1 MKKLMMVAGLLFAQ
15 GAMAVTSYSDF
26 NSWISIDS
34 LGLFSGGQSYV
45 AQTPDSVL
53 LANSGSA
60 GFEYLR
66 NVSSSYS
73 SPSYSDIYV
82 PGLGWGYGLESYFH
96 SDFAYQGNNLVV
108 GGVYSLD
115 GYTFNAVSQTEMIE
129 INTDSYG
136 GFWAPE
142 IDANLAG
149 LSIGL
154 LSGILFLSAER
165 RRATKI

>member
-115 GYTFNAVSQTEMIE
+115 GYTFNAVSQTEMIGLY
-129 INTDSYG
+129 SYR
-136 GFWAPE
+136 WYAPE